1 MMRPDFATRYGDE
14 RLPRYTSY
22 PTSPHFSASVGAS
35 AYGRWLAEISPETT
49 ASLYLHI
56 PFCRA
61 MCWYCGCNTS
71 VAKRDDI
78 IETYVAALRHEVE
91 QVTRL
96 IPRRQRVQHVH
107 FGGGTPTILQPN
119 TLVELV
125 RLLRQSFDLAADAEV
140 AIEIDP
146 RTLDKDTASAL
157 AGCGVNRA
165 SLGIQSFD
173 PLVQQSINRTQTVA
187 QTASVVAALRRR
199 GVNGINFDL
208 IYGLPHQ
215 TVASCIET
223 VLRCVELRPDRF
235 SVFGYAHVPG
245 FKPHQR
251 RIAENS
257 LPDGAERYRQFEAI
271 ADLLGD
277 CGYQRIGLDH
287 FCLPDDVMS
296 RTHSRGELRR
306 NFQGYTTDASNILLG
321 FGASAIGRLQQ
332 GYVQNEAGVRA
343 YMEAVTSDSLAT
355 VKGYVLT
362 DEDRL
367 RGEIIERIMCDF
379 GADIGRIC
387 ERHCRVPHSVLGASS
402 RLEQLVEDG
411 IVTVNGSS
419 LRVADD
425 ARFLVR
431 TVAAAFDSHLG
442 QSGASH
448 SRAV

>member
-1 MMRPDFATRYGDE
+1 MRPDFATRYGDE

-22 PTSPHFSASVGAS
+22 PTSPHFSALVGAS
-35 AYGRWLAEISPETT
+35 AYGRWLAETPPETT
-49 ASLYLHI
+49 ASIYLHI

-61 MCWYCGCNTS
+61 MCWYCGCNTT
-71 VAKRDDI
+71 VTKRDDI

-146 RTLDKDTASAL
+146 RTLDEDMASAL

-187 QTASVVAALRRR
+187 QTAAVVAALRRR

-215 TVASCIET
+215 TVSSCIET
-223 VLRCVELRPDRF
+223 VLRFVELRPDRF

-251 RIAENS
+251 RIAENT
-257 LPDGAERYRQFEAI
+257 LPDGAKRYRQFEAI
-271 ADLLGD
+271 ADLLGH

-306 NFQGYTTDASNILLG
+306 NFQGYTTDASNVLLG

-343 YMEAVTSDSLAT
+343 YTEGVTSGSLAT
-355 VKGYVLT
+355 VKGYALT

-387 ERHCRVPHSVLGASS
+387 ERHRCAPERVLGASS
-402 RLEQLVEDG
+402 RIEQLVADG
-411 IVTVNGSS
+411 IVTVNGSN
-419 LRVADD
+419 LRVADE